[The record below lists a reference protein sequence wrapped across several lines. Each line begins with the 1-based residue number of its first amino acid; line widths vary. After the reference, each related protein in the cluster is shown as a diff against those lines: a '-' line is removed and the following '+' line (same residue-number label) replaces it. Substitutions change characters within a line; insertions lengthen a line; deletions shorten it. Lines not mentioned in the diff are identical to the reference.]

1 MQLMPPMTS
10 SMAEPGLLS
19 ARPRNTNFSIA
30 AIMSENKEAE
40 EDIEADQELEDSEE
54 ELEVGTEAGE
64 DIAETSLETE
74 EKVAPTVKKERKPK
88 LMTGKTNCT
97 DLDHIKCNLDNKD
110 LWDKFCE
117 FGTEMIITRTG
128 RRMFPTVR
136 CSFANL
142 DLEPGTKYLI
152 LLDIV
157 PCDNKR
163 YRYAYH
169 RSSWLVAGKA
179 DPAPPHRLYC
189 HPDAPFTAE
198 QLKKQVISFEKV
210 KVTNNESDN
219 TGQVILNS
227 MHKFQPRIY
236 LVKRS
241 EGVNGPVTDIEK
253 EKYRTFVF
261 PETQFTAVTAY
272 QNQLITKL
280 KIESNPFAKGFRD
293 SSSQDGDDPFP
304 GVYQSHPGLPGGMPG
319 MDPFSYIRPPFPG
332 PAPTEDNNNL
342 MAAAEK
348 ARMMMMY
355 RAGVGAG
362 SPLMPPTLPP
372 HSLPL
377 SPEILARY
385 SLGLYNPALLA
396 AMVRTSSTGSA
407 SPLTTSPPFFAAASL
422 ASLPTLSPKSPADSS
437 AKSARFSPYVV
448 PASRP
453 SESPSRFSTLSDGE
467 AGRSPSP
474 RSSPPIPASRPPFPL
489 LPNYR

>member
-189 HPDAPFTAE
+189 HPDAPYSGE

-227 MHKFQPRIY
+227 MHKFQPRVY
-236 LVKRS
+236 LVKRR
-241 EGVNGPVTDIEK
+241 EGETGPVQDIEK

-293 SSSQDGDDPFP
+293 SAGSDYDDQSQGGYPGFP
-304 GVYQSHPGLPGGMPG
+304 SLPGGMPG
-319 MDPFSYIRPPFPG
+319 MDPFARLRFPG
-332 PAPTEDNNNL
+332 EQNNNL

-348 ARMMMMY
+348 ARMMMMQPNP
-355 RAGVGAG
+355 AFL
-362 SPLMPPTLPP
+362 PPPPTSSPSLPY
-372 HSLPL
+372 SLPL
-377 SPEILARY
+377 SPPRPPDL
-385 SLGLYNPALLA
+385 P
-396 AMVRTSSTGSA
+396 
-407 SPLTTSPPFFAAASL
+407 SPPTN
-422 ASLPTLSPKSPADSS
+422 PH
-437 AKSARFSPYVV
+437 RFSPYI
-448 PASRP
+448 
-453 SESPSRFSTLSDGE
+453 L
-467 AGRSPSP
+467 P
-474 RSSPPIPASRPPFPL
+474 RHS
-489 LPNYR
+489 